1 MNRCMNLILSV
12 TFIVALCSGCMD
24 YKSITT
30 IDSVK
35 ESFLPSYIGTNS
47 DEISNVS
54 ALIKQLPGG
63 ETFKKINVQGEYVRI
78 TYGYSQGAIPDGQID
93 NYWFGKPSTLSETF
107 LYNAIYEA
115 ILIPNAKAYEVI
127 VDNRRFEVS
136 KEEMQAWL
144 QQHFPDFPENLY
156 NGKEVNHF
164 LMKHQQDIQQLVQT
178 PSVRKAFFSR
188 HPITKF

>member
-1 MNRCMNLILSV
+1 MNRFMNLILSV
-12 TFIVALCSGCMD
+12 TLILALCSGCMD

-35 ESFLPSYIGTNS
+35 EPVFTSYIGTNIG
-47 DEISNVS
+47 EVSNVS

-63 ETFKKINVQGEYVRI
+63 ETFKKININGEYVQI
-78 TYGYSQGAIPDGQID
+78 TYGYSQGDIPDGQID
-93 NYWFGKPSTLSETF
+93 NYWFGKSSTLTETF

-115 ILIPNAKAYEVI
+115 ILIPNAKNYEVI

-136 KEEMQAWL
+136 REEMKTWL
-144 QQHFPDFPENLY
+144 QQQFSDFPEDLY

-164 LMKHQQDIQQLVQT
+164 LIKHQQDIQQLVKT
-178 PSVRKAFFSR
+178 PSMRKIFFAR